1 MASITNLPG
10 MTWLPN
16 DSVYRGRAVP
26 IGWVAL
32 SITDGYGTCTRI
44 AGPRHAFA
52 QGRIM
57 PISRGSPPFYD
68 S

>member
-1 MASITNLPG
+1 MANNTNLLG

-16 DSVYRGRAVP
+16 DSVYRGHAMS
-26 IGWVAL
+26 IGWTAL
-32 SITDGYGTCTRI
+32 KMIEGYGTRIRI
-44 AGPRHAFA
+44 AGPRHDFA
-52 QGRIM
+52 QCRTL